1 MKNTHLVRARR
12 RVGLSFLYKCEKRK
26 PLQWLEQRSWY
37 LMLSF
42 SNKSKGSSKGT
53 GKELQKLKRRD
64 LLELL
69 VEQLHEGDRLELE
82 LSRRET
88 NIVELT
94 GLTDRLKDRLDG
106 KDVQIE
112 HLKEKLNDKDV
123 LIDRLKKRL
132 DEKDEILEHTF
143 ESVKTLTTADG
154 AAFEKE
160 LYKLEG
166 LAAMHYLRQFGHHEE
181 PKVELKEEDEAVTEA
196 EVEPEAV
203 LGVEPQV
210 AEEAEPEAEEE
221 AEAIAEEAPVEEPAG
236 ESEASEDA
244 FEPEAEPEEADE
256 SETEDNQQV
265 EESEAEESEDS
276 EAEAESDGEADR

>member
-1 MKNTHLVRARR
+1 
-12 RVGLSFLYKCEKRK
+12 
-26 PLQWLEQRSWY
+26 
-37 LMLSF
+37 MLSF
-42 SNKSKGSSKGT
+42 SNKSKGSSKGSNR
-53 GKELQKLKRRD
+53 ELQKLKRRD

-123 LIDRLKKRL
+123 LIDRLKRRL

-154 AAFEKE
+154 SAFEKE
-160 LYKLEG
+160 LHKLEG

-181 PKVELKEEDEAVTEA
+181 PKVELEEKDEA

-221 AEAIAEEAPVEEPAG
+221 TEAIAEEAPVEELAG

-244 FEPEAEPEEADE
+244 SDPEAEPKEADE
-256 SETEDNQQV
+256 SATEDNQQV
-265 EESEAEESEDS
+265 EESEAEESEES
-276 EAEAESDGEADR
+276 EAEVESDGEDDR

>member
-1 MKNTHLVRARR
+1 
-12 RVGLSFLYKCEKRK
+12 
-26 PLQWLEQRSWY
+26 
-37 LMLSF
+37 MLSF
-42 SNKSKGSSKGT
+42 SNKSNGSSKGSNR
-53 GKELQKLKRRD
+53 ELQKLKRRD

-88 NIVELT
+88 TIVELT
-94 GLTDRLKDRLDG
+94 GLTDRLKDRLDA

-123 LIDRLKKRL
+123 LIDRLKGRL

-160 LYKLEG
+160 LHKLEG
-166 LAAMHYLRQFGHHEE
+166 LAAMHYLRQFGHHDE
-181 PKVELKEEDEAVTEA
+181 PKVELEAEDEAVVEEEPEA
-196 EVEPEAV
+196 EAAVEPEAE
-203 LGVEPQV
+203 LGMEPQA
-210 AEEAEPEAEEE
+210 AEEAEPEAEEPGAEEPE
-221 AEAIAEEAPVEEPAG
+221 AEGETAAPESEEAAESVEEPA
-236 ESEASEDA
+236 E
-244 FEPEAEPEEADE
+244 E
-256 SETEDNQQV
+256 SET
-265 EESEAEESEDS
+265 SEDVPKF